1 MVRIKYALIQFLG
14 WCWRQGCQSLWS
26 LTMMKLCVSIG
37 LVDVLLVSCGLR
49 RRCVQRLDG
58 FPQVRGDSIR
68 QTCVFRGFRNPTFCS
83 ECCKKIV
90 AIGINRR
97 NPMPWISNQATDFF
111 ARKHVAILW
120 KPLEADIL
128 LWGFH
133 GRTKRQ
139 SFWNVI
145 LCRMIHDYQ
154 LVWIGLGVRLVWW
167 KILRGHMKCCRSTI
181 GWLTLC

>member
-1 MVRIKYALIQFLG
+1 MVTIKYALIQFLG
-14 WCWRQGCQSLWS
+14 WCWRQWCQSLWS

-83 ECCKKIV
+83 ECCKKTV
-90 AIGINRR
+90 AIGKNRR
-97 NPMPWISNQATDFF
+97 NLMPWISNHSTDFF

-120 KPLEADIL
+120 NPLKPIFCFGDFMGGLKGKAFEMSFCVVWSMIINWFGLVWVFGSFGGRSWEA
-128 LWGFH
+128 
-133 GRTKRQ
+133 T
-139 SFWNVI
+139 WNVV
-145 LCRMIHDYQ
+145 DP
-154 LVWIGLGVRLVWW
+154 
-167 KILRGHMKCCRSTI
+167 S
-181 GWLTLC
+181 